1 MGRIDSGGDA
11 EIEWAGK
18 GVRKWYGSGG
28 RVDIEKTIEGARG
41 GKRVQ
46 ILLKKHWRKG
56 DLLSLITWKVPVG
69 SPSCLTPTVQQ

>member
-1 MGRIDSGGDA
+1 MEGGMV
-11 EIEWAGK
+11 G
-18 GVRKWYGSGG
+18 
-28 RVDIEKTIEGARG
+28 IEKTIEGARG